1 MSYDTL
7 RVYEAGRFH
16 DVHLPDWYHEVDRL
30 CQQQRLDWYRA
41 LERVLDCQLMM
52 LTGDA
57 TMGCLIEVRAWPSPL
72 HGFLVL
78 FETPEF
84 LVEQVLIPKAT
95 DWLPF
100 MTQHI
105 TPLIAAAAQGAAAEG
120 QDRLANA
127 FISWARH
134 GEGCHV
140 GRETGLSRID
150 LDKDLHRRRAERAR
164 QTMTQTGKAGAE

>member
-7 RVYEAGRFH
+7 RVYQAGQFQ
-16 DVHLPDWYHEVDRL
+16 DVPLPDWFREAL
-30 CQQQRLDWYRA
+30 CISEQERVDWYRA
-41 LERVLDCQLMM
+41 LERVLDCELMM
-52 LTGDA
+52 LTGEA
-57 TMGCLIEVRAWPSPL
+57 TMGCLIEVRAWPSSL

-100 MTQHI
+100 MAQHI
-105 TPLIAAAAQGAAAEG
+105 TPIISAAAQGASAED
-120 QDRLANA
+120 QTRLANA
-127 FISWARH
+127 FIAWARH

-140 GRETGLSRID
+140 GRETGRSRID
-150 LDKDLHRRRAERAR
+150 LDRDRARLRAELAR
-164 QTMTQTGKAGAE
+164 ETVAQPRKGGAA

>member
-16 DVHLPDWYHEVDRL
+16 DVELPDWYHEAERL
-30 CQQQRLDWYRA
+30 SEEQQLDWDRA

-52 LTGDA
+52 LTGEA
-57 TMGCLIEVRAWPSPL
+57 TMGCLIEVHAWPSPW
-72 HGFLVL
+72 HGFLVR
-78 FETPEF
+78 FETPVF
-84 LVEQVLIPKAT
+84 LVEEVLIPNAT

-100 MTQHI
+100 MTTHI

-127 FISWARH
+127 FIARARH

-140 GRETGLSRID
+140 GRGTGLSRID
-150 LDKDLHRRRAERAR
+150 LDRDQSARRAELACETVVQPRKGGVA
-164 QTMTQTGKAGAE
+164 